1 MNRLVT
7 LIVVVAVLVLMAFFV
22 YAYRANRHRP
32 SFARDTAHIS
42 EYDERMGA
50 TNEGPPLIVLS
61 ELQKRGLD
69 SARAAMIEPHF
80 HVLNAAL
87 VTLLELQAEYDST
100 TPPKQR
106 ALNARAIP
114 FHVTAD
120 RHQREIINLLPMPQ
134 ESIFDNYVQER
145 KQLAGLR
152 DPHTQ
157 HREENPL
164 TGLGTMRPPPRR

>member
-7 LIVVVAVLVLMAFFV
+7 LVVVVAVLVLMAFFV
-22 YAYRANRHRP
+22 YAYRANRNRP
-32 SFARDTAHIS
+32 SFGRDTAHLS

-50 TNEGPPLIVLS
+50 TAEGPPVIVLS
-61 ELQKRGLD
+61 ELQQRGLD
-69 SARAAMIEPHF
+69 SASAELIEPHF

-134 ESIFDNYVQER
+134 ESIFDNYVEAR
-145 KQLAGLR
+145 KRLVGLR

-164 TGLGTMRPPPRR
+164 TGIGATRTPQQR